1 MYTQR
6 IILIINLSLLTLG
19 AYLSAG
25 LFYQFL
31 GLHVQPVASAMFAE
45 QSTELKTAND
55 SKPLS
60 YYNDILERDLFK
72 TKKEPKASQADEKIN
87 VENLEETKLKL
98 KLWGTVSGE
107 PDQTYAV
114 IEDTQK
120 REQNLYRVGDSVQGA
135 TLKAILREKVIL
147 SVNGKDE
154 VLAMEDLQQASGR
167 PSLADRLP
175 GPRPVPRGGAEP
187 MQRVSLQRNMIN
199 EAMQDVTK
207 LMTEIAIK
215 PHVGE
220 DGQPAGLALSNIKP
234 NSIFRRMGLR
244 NGDILKG
251 VDGNEIRSVDDA
263 LKLYENL
270 KSSENVNVQIER
282 YGRERNINYS
292 IR

>member
-1 MYTQR
+1 MSIQR
-6 IILIINLSLLTLG
+6 IILIINLTLLTLG
-19 AYLSAG
+19 AYLSVG

-31 GLHVQPVASAMFAE
+31 GLYVQPTASAMIAAE
-45 QSTELKTAND
+45 NAEPKTASD
-55 SKPLS
+55 DKPLS
-60 YYNDILERDLFK
+60 FYNDILERDLFK
-72 TKKEPKASQADEKIN
+72 TKKEPKTIQADEKIN

-98 KLWGTVSGE
+98 KLWGTVSGD
-107 PDQTYAV
+107 PDQAYAV

-147 SVNGKDE
+147 SVSGRDE
-154 VLAMEDLQQASGR
+154 VLAMEDLQHASGGPTFANR
-167 PSLADRLP
+167 SV
-175 GPRPVPRGGAEP
+175 PRPGPRGGAEP
-187 MQRVSLQRNMIN
+187 MQRVSLQRDMIN

-220 DGQPAGLALSNIKP
+220 DGQPSGLALSNIKP

-251 VDGNEIRSVDDA
+251 VNGNEIRTVDDA
-263 LKLYENL
+263 LKFYNDL
-270 KSSENVNVQIER
+270 KSADNVNVQIER
-282 YGRERNINYS
+282 YGRDRNINYS